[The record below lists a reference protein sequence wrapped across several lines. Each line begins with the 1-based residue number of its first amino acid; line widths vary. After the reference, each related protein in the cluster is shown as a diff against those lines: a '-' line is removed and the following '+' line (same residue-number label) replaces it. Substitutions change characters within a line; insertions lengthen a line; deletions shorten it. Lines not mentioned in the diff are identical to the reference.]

1 MVKITM
7 ISKEGVASQKFIPS
21 LQDTIYKV
29 VSMQERKIQLQCEK
43 DTYTYLKWSLR
54 LKLYNPDVVF

>member
-7 ISKEGVASQKFIPS
+7 ISKEGVARQKFIPS

-29 VSMQERKIQLQCEK
+29 VSIQERAIQLQCEK
-43 DTYTYLKWSLR
+43 GTFTYLK
-54 LKLYNPDVVF
+54 

>member
-7 ISKEGVASQKFIPS
+7 ITKEGVARQKFIPS

-29 VSMQERKIQLQCEK
+29 VSLQERAIQLQCENG
-43 DTYTYLKWSLR
+43 TYTYLKWSLR
-54 LKLYNPDVVF
+54 LKLHDPDIAF